1 MWKVVSAILYSSVL
15 KNEWSNGFMWKV
27 VSAILYT
34 VYSSVLKN
42 EWKIERMKERLK
54 EWKIEIYN
62 VRL

>member
-1 MWKVVSAILYSSVL
+1 MWKVVSAIL
-15 KNEWSNGFMWKV
+15 
-27 VSAILYT
+27 
-34 VYSSVLKN
+34 YSSVLKN

>member
-1 MWKVVSAILYSSVL
+1 
-15 KNEWSNGFMWKV
+15 MWKV